1 MQNTEGDEWDEEEQ
15 TRLVCV
21 FENNGREGS
30 RGSERKVCLKG
41 QDVLKSQGLFKGSLK
56 ISIT

>member
-21 FENNGREGS
+21 CVRTMVEKAVEAVRE
-30 RGSERKVCLKG
+30 KCA
-41 QDVLKSQGLFKGSLK
+41 
-56 ISIT
+56 